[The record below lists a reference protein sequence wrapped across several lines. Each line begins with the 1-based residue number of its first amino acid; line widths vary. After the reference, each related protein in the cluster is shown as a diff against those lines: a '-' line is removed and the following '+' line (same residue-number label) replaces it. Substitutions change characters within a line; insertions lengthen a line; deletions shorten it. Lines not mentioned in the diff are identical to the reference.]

1 MGLAAGAAWEY
12 VTQFHLQH
20 LSAGRTDF
28 SHLSSL
34 HTPAPGSTTH
44 VTDSQASDTCP
55 PYTAHPWLSHTCSTQ
70 DAGI

>member
-1 MGLAAGAAWEY
+1 MSSFGDRVGRGGVVGLAAGAAWEY

-55 PYTAHPWLSHTCSTQ
+55 PYSALP
-70 DAGI
+70 